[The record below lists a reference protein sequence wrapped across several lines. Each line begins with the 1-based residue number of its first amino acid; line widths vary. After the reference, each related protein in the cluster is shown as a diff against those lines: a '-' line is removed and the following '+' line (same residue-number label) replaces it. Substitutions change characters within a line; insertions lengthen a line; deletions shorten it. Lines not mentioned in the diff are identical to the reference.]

1 MSFKLG
7 KLAKHDII
15 HVYSSKEVDLKIME
29 LYSKIAKLESIN
41 RKNEKMKFNLLEI
54 FKENNY
60 NNKDLM
66 LRKIKSI
73 LDNYIDPESEVNNV
87 N

>member
-7 KLAKHDII
+7 KLAKHDKI

>member
-7 KLAKHDII
+7 KLAKHDKI
-15 HVYSSKEVDLKIME
+15 HVYSNKEVELKIME

-41 RKNEKMKFNLLEI
+41 RKNEKMKFELLEI

-60 NNKDLM
+60 NNKDLI

-73 LDNYIDPESEVNNV
+73 LDNYIDPESEVNNA